1 MFQAQTGMLLWSLE
15 TSTLA
20 ALLAVLWLHSSSKKH
35 HLFFAC
41 GFAAV
46 GAGSALVAQRGY
58 LADFWTITV
67 GNTLALSA
75 FGFWLA
81 GLLRLEQRKIEGW
94 IFIPPLLWLAFMFLP
109 AVRDSMLA
117 RVLVYHG
124 CAAVGYLTIAC
135 VVLTSKEPVST
146 TRKIFAVALV
156 VHALIGP
163 LTAALIIPYDS
174 LAGQTLP
181 LTAPVA
187 YSAAFSFVVLM
198 MIALKMFMEDNE
210 RRLHRLSITDHLTGV
225 LNRRGLMEAYSE
237 IRKAP
242 EHRSSQLL
250 LALFDIDH
258 FKKIND
264 RHGHQCGDEVLVQ
277 FCDLVNRIVGSKGIF
292 VRMGGEEFAYLLP
305 HDDLNA
311 ALRIVDGVRVYFAR
325 LSTEGREESF
335 TSTVSIG
342 IYSAPIAEAELDL
355 MLKMADRALYAA
367 KSAGRNRTVVND
379 GIANVVLPA
388 DDRGEDP
395 HDNNAD
401 RQVAALNR
409 IAAMGS
415 N

>member
-1 MFQAQTGMLLWSLE
+1 MFEAQTGMLLWSLE

-20 ALLAVLWLHSSSKKH
+20 ALLAVLWLHAPSKKH

-46 GAGSALVAQRGY
+46 GIGSALVSQRGY
-58 LADFWTITV
+58 LADFWTIIV

-81 GLLRLEQRKIEGW
+81 GLLRLERRKIEGW

-109 AVRDSMLA
+109 PVRDSMLA
-117 RVLVYHG
+117 RVLVYHL
-124 CAAVGYLTIAC
+124 CAAIGYCTIAG
-135 VVLTSKEPVST
+135 VVLTSKEPLST
-146 TRKIFAVALV
+146 TRKIFAAALV

-163 LTAALIIPYDS
+163 LTAALIIPYNM
-174 LAGQTLP
+174 LVGQRLP

-198 MIALKMFMEDNE
+198 MIAVKMFMEDNE
-210 RRLHRLSITDHLTGV
+210 RRLHRLSVTDHLTGV
-225 LNRRGLMEAYSE
+225 LNRRGLMEAFPR
-237 IRKAP
+237 IKKAP
-242 EHRSSQLL
+242 EHRSSQLM

-264 RHGHQCGDEVLVQ
+264 RHGHQCGDDVLVQ
-277 FCDLVNRIVGSKGIF
+277 FCALVDRIVGVKGTF
-292 VRMGGEEFAYLLP
+292 VRMGGEEFAYLLT
-305 HDDLNA
+305 HIDLNA

-325 LSTEGREESF
+325 LSTEGIGGSF
-335 TSTVSIG
+335 SSTVSIG
-342 IYSAPIAEAELDL
+342 IYSAPVVEADLDL

-367 KSAGRNRTVVND
+367 KSAGRNRTVFND
-379 GIANVVLPA
+379 GVANVVLPA

-409 IAAMGS
+409 IAAIGS
-415 N
+415 A